1 MIVIINGEPRDTIA
15 TNLAGLLVE
24 LKIEGAFALA
34 LNENFVPKSQYA
46 NTTIHENDRIEIV
59 APMQGG

>member
-1 MIVIINGEPRDTIA
+1 MNTLLNNKPTETSASD
-15 TNLAGLLVE
+15 LAGLVAE

-46 NTTIHENDRIEIV
+46 HTQIHEHDRIEIV

>member
-1 MIVIINGEPRDTIA
+1 MIVIINGEPTETNA
-15 TNLAGLLVE
+15 ANLAGLVAE
-24 LKIEGAFALA
+24 LNIEGAFALA

-46 NTTIHENDRIEIV
+46 HTFINENDRIEIV

>member
-1 MIVIINGEPRDTIA
+1 MIVIINGEPTDTIS
-15 TNLAGLLVE
+15 TNLAGLVAKLN
-24 LKIEGAFALA
+24 IEGAFALA

-46 NTTIHENDRIEIV
+46 DTPIAENDRIEIV

>member
-1 MIVIINGEPRDTIA
+1 MDVLINAEKTQTAA
-15 TNLAGLLVE
+15 TNLAGLVVE

-34 LNENFVPKSQYA
+34 LNNNFVPKSQYA
-46 NTTIHENDRIEIV
+46 ETPITENDRIEIV

>member
-1 MIVIINGEPRDTIA
+1 MILLINAKPTKTNA
-15 TNLAGLLVE
+15 QNLAGLVLE
-24 LKIEGAFALA
+24 LEIEGAFALA

-46 NTTIHENDRIEIV
+46 DTILNENDRIEIV

>member
-1 MIVIINGEPRDTIA
+1 MILLINDKPTESNAQT
-15 TNLAGLLVE
+15 LASLVLE
-24 LKIEGAFALA
+24 LEIEGAFALA

-46 NTTIHENDRIEIV
+46 DTFVNENDRIEIV

>member
-1 MIVIINGEPRDTIA
+1 MKILLNDQPSETAAKD
-15 TNLAGLLVE
+15 LAGLVVE

-46 NTTIHENDRIEIV
+46 DTLINENDRIEIV

>member
-1 MIVIINGEPRDTIA
+1 MILLINDKPNETNA
-15 TNLAGLLVE
+15 TNLAGLVAE

-34 LNENFVPKSQYA
+34 RNENFVPKSQYA
-46 NTTIHENDRIEIV
+46 QTPIAENDRIEIV

>member
-1 MIVIINGEPRDTIA
+1 MILLINDKPTESNAQT
-15 TNLAGLLVE
+15 LASLMLE
-24 LKIEGAFALA
+24 LEIEGAFALA

-46 NTTIHENDRIEIV
+46 DTLVNENDRIEIV

>member
-1 MIVIINGEPRDTIA
+1 MILLINDKPTETRASD
-15 TNLAGLLVE
+15 LAGLVVE

-34 LNENFVPKSQYA
+34 HNESFVPKSQYA
-46 NTTIHENDRIEIV
+46 DTPIAENDRIEIV

>member
-1 MIVIINGEPRDTIA
+1 MILLINDKPTETKA
-15 TNLAGLLVE
+15 QTLTGLVLE
-24 LKIEGAFALA
+24 LEIEGAFALA

-46 NTTIHENDRIEIV
+46 DTLINENDRIEIV

>member
-1 MIVIINGEPRDTIA
+1 MILLINDKPTETKA
-15 TNLAGLLVE
+15 LTLEGLVLE
-24 LKIEGAFALA
+24 LEIEGAFALA

-46 NTTIHENDRIEIV
+46 DTLLNENDHIEIV

>member
-1 MIVIINGEPRDTIA
+1 MIVKINDQPTETNA
-15 TNLAGLLVE
+15 LNLAGLVVE

-46 NTTIHENDRIEIV
+46 DTLINENDCIEIV

>member
-1 MIVIINGEPRDTIA
+1 MIVKINDQPTETAAKD
-15 TNLAGLLVE
+15 LAGLVVE
-24 LKIEGAFALA
+24 LNIEGAFALA

-46 NTTIHENDRIEIV
+46 DTTIHENDRIEIV

>member
-1 MIVIINGEPRDTIA
+1 MILLINDKPTG
-15 TNLAGLLVE
+15 TNAQTLASLVVE
-24 LKIEGAFALA
+24 LEIEGAFALA

-46 NTTIHENDRIEIV
+46 DTLLNENDRIEIV

>member
-1 MIVIINGEPRDTIA
+1 MNILLNDQPTETAAKD
-15 TNLAGLLVE
+15 LAGLVME

>member
-15 TNLAGLLVE
+15 NNLAGLVME

-46 NTTIHENDRIEIV
+46 NTTIQENDRIEIV